1 MKKKL
6 PRIVSAT
13 PVLHGVLKIVWD
25 DGYTGL
31 VDMRPILARGKVFT
45 RLQDPKTFDA
55 VRVSEFGHSI
65 EWPAEGDGPLLDFAA
80 NTLRDTSERQA
91 ALIAL
96 AS

>member
-13 PVLHGVLKIVWD
+13 PVLHGVLKITWD

-45 RLQDPKTFDA
+45 PLQDPRTFDK
-55 VRVSEFGHSI
+55 VQVSEFGHSI
-65 EWPAEGDGPLLDFAA
+65 EWPVEGDGPQLDFAS
-80 NTLRDTSERQA
+80 NTLRDKAEKQA

>member
-1 MKKKL
+1 MTKKL
-6 PRIVSAT
+6 PRIVSAA
-13 PVLHGVLKIVWD
+13 PVIHGVLKITWD

-31 VDMRPILARGKVFT
+31 VDMRPVMARGKVFAP
-45 RLQDPKTFDA
+45 LQDPAMFDM

-65 EWPAEGDGPLLDFAA
+65 EWPAEEGRPQLDFAS
-80 NTLRDTSERQA
+80 NTLREKAEKQA